1 MKLAAVIVV
10 IAAGVAHAQ
19 SLRGTVVA
27 TRAHWSGDA
36 IVTEAD
42 VRAADGTI
50 TTAIQLGGVV
60 EGIGMT
66 FSHVPALVRTG
77 DAVEVRGEAKRTV
90 TGAVR
95 WAVSDV
101 VHLAAA
107 APGTAG
113 YGIQRTSISG
123 RPLYRDSGCIH
134 VVYDATTITPEAA
147 TTLDEAFGAWTTAT
161 ASCGGLAITRG
172 YEPNVP
178 TASDGLTSVHVRTDT
193 WCRPAT
199 ATTPELCYPPSAVAV
214 TRLVF
219 TDNAF
224 DPDDGKIIEADM
236 DINEVG
242 FQLLLPT
249 DPIPPAP
256 TKPVLFLRA
265 VTTHEFGHLIGLAHD
280 CGTGTEPWPTDL
292 DGTAVAP
299 CDAAPEPIQASTM
312 FYAVGAFDDGPSTLS
327 PDDVAGA
334 CAIAAQLTCSDD
346 TTAGCRASSPSSAWP
361 ACVLVGVLV
370 RRRRRRA

>member
-1 MKLAAVIVV
+1 
-10 IAAGVAHAQ
+10 
-19 SLRGTVVA
+19 
-27 TRAHWSGDA
+27 
-36 IVTEAD
+36 
-42 VRAADGTI
+42 
-50 TTAIQLGGVV
+50 
-60 EGIGMT
+60 MT
-66 FSHVPALVRTG
+66 YSHVPALVRTG
-77 DAVEVRGEAKRTV
+77 DAVELRGEAKRTIS
-90 TGAVR
+90 GASR

-101 VHLAAA
+101 VQAAAA
-107 APGTAG
+107 APGTAL
-113 YGIQRTSISG
+113 YGIQRTTISG

-134 VVYDATTITPEAA
+134 VVYDATSISPDAA
-147 TTLDEAFGAWTTAT
+147 TVLDAAFGAWTTAT
-161 ASCGGLAITRG
+161 SSCGGGLAITRG

-199 ATTPELCYPPSAVAV
+199 ATTPELCYPPGAVAV

-242 FQLLLPT
+242 FDLLLPT
-249 DPIPPAP
+249 DPIPAAP
-256 TKPVLFLRA
+256 TKPVLFFRA

-280 CGTGTEPWPTDL
+280 CGTGTETWPTDL

-299 CDAAPEPIQASTM
+299 CDEAPAEIQASTM
-312 FYAVGAFDDGPSTLS
+312 FYAVGALDDGPSTLS
-327 PDDVAGA
+327 PDDIAGA
-334 CAIAAQLTCSDD
+334 CAISATLSCDAETS
-346 TTAGCRASSPSSAWP
+346 AGCRASSSSSVWP
-361 ACVLVGVLV
+361 VLALVGLLV

>member
-1 MKLAAVIVV
+1 MKLAALIVV
-10 IAAGVAHAQ
+10 IAAGVSHAQ
-19 SLRGTVVA
+19 SLRGTVAA

-42 VRAADGTI
+42 VRAADGSV
-50 TTAIQLGGVV
+50 TTAVQLGGTVG
-60 EGIGMT
+60 GIGMT
-66 FSHVPALVRTG
+66 FSHVPALVRAGDEVELRG
-77 DAVEVRGEAKRTV
+77 DAKQTTA
-90 TGAVR
+90 GASR
-95 WAVSDV
+95 WVVSDV
-101 VHLAAA
+101 ARVAAA
-107 APGTAG
+107 APGTAV
-113 YGIQRTSISG
+113 YGIQRTSISS
-123 RPLYRDSGCIH
+123 RPLSRDSGCIH
-134 VVYDATTITPEAA
+134 VVYDATTITPDAA
-147 TTLDEAFGAWTTAT
+147 TVLDEAFGAWTTAT

-178 TASDGLTSVHVRTDT
+178 TASDGMTSVHVRTDT

-199 ATTPELCYPPSAVAV
+199 ATAPELCYPPGAVAV

-219 TDNAF
+219 TDNKF
-224 DPDDGKIIEADM
+224 DPEDGKIIEADM
-236 DINEVG
+236 DINEVD

-249 DPIPPAP
+249 DPIPTAP

-280 CGTGTEPWPTDL
+280 CGTGTETWPTDL

-299 CDAAPEPIQASTM
+299 CEAAPDPIQASTM
-312 FYAVGAFDDGPSTLS
+312 FYAVGALDDGPSTLS
-327 PDDVAGA
+327 PDDIAGA
-334 CAIAAQLTCSDD
+334 CAIAAQLTCTAD

-361 ACVLVGVLV
+361 ACVLVGLLA